1 MGIVKR
7 KPALENYLDEIEAEW
22 RLLSDKEYKMVMNA
36 VKEVTKTEGRF
47 FVLYGDA
54 AFRKLEKYLPFSG
67 YVYSF
72 PHHPDLSIYPEGGE
86 TSIGYM
92 VSEINFLDREKLNSI
107 ECILSNPEIDFAYM
121 FNHEWQSMC
130 PEVLI
135 EKKITD

>member
-36 VKEVTKTEGRF
+36 IKEITEKEEQF
-47 FVLYGDA
+47 SILYGDA
-54 AFRKLEKYLPFSG
+54 AFHGLEKYLPFSG
-67 YVYSF
+67 YIYSF
-72 PHHPDLSIYPEGGE
+72 PHHPILSIYPDGGE
-86 TSIGYM
+86 TSFAYM
-92 VSEINFLDREKLNSI
+92 VSGISSLDREKLNSA
-107 ECILSNPEIDFAYM
+107 ECILSNAEIDFAYM

-135 EKKITD
+135 EKKITS